1 MRISLQAFDRGLC
14 KACLES
20 AVAKRA
26 PASAAGA
33 LPDDPTQAWQVMRVK
48 QRFEVLDT
56 AKFVQAGKKTD
67 GHVRFVVISDTH
79 DHHFCE
85 QQGHRHPAPIIPEGD
100 VLIHA
105 GDYTSTGTEHQVA
118 QFNAWL
124 GSLPHKHKIV
134 IAGNHELTFDLDSYP
149 QLWQRFCHPR
159 MLDAPRIK
167 GIPLSTRNVSL
178 WDPRAPNP
186 RHLIFTAHIH
196 YTYTCIHI
204 HIAHAHYTYTLHI
217 HMHTHAYTCIH
228 MHTHTYT
235 CIHIHTHT
243 HCTYTLHIHIHTHAY
258 TYIHMQP
265 PSRIVSTLK
274 MRRMR

>member
-1 MRISLQAFDRGLC
+1 MCTHVASESAAARTQSDRLQLIACMRISLQAFDRGLC
-14 KACLES
+14 RTCLES
-20 AVAKRA
+20 AVAERA

-33 LPDDPTQAWQVMRVK
+33 LPDDPTQAWQAMRLK

-105 GDYTSTGTEHQVA
+105 GDFTSTGTEHQVA

-159 MLDAPRIK
+159 MFDAPRIK
-167 GIPLSTRNVSL
+167 GDPRRAPATRNLHCPHTLHVH
-178 WDPRAPNP
+178 A
-186 RHLIFTAHIH
+186 
-196 YTYTCIHI
+196 YTYTN
-204 HIAHAHYTYTLHI
+204 L
-217 HMHTHAYTCIH
+217 HMHI
-228 MHTHTYT
+228 
-235 CIHIHTHT
+235 THT
-243 HCTYTLHIHIHTHAY
+243 HCTCIHTGYKLRTH
-258 TYIHMQP
+258 I
-265 PSRIVSTLK
+265 RIRIPTFSLPL
-274 MRRMR
+274 RLYLP